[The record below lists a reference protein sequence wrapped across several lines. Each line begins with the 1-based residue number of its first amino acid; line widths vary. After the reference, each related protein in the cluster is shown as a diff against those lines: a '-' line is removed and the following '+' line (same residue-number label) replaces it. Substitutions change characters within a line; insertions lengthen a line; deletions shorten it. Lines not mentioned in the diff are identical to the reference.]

1 MTSTAPQTSVSTTLA
16 VKGMTCGHCV
26 RHVTEAL
33 GEIPGVRAEV
43 DLAGATATISHPPS
57 VGVQTLVATVAE
69 AGYEADV
76 VVA

>member
-1 MTSTAPQTSVSTTLA
+1 M
-16 VKGMTCGHCV
+16 
-26 RHVTEAL
+26 TEAL

-57 VGVQTLVATVAE
+57 VGVQTLVAAVAE

>member
-16 VKGMTCGHCV
+16 IKGMTCV

-43 DLAGATATISHPPS
+43 DLAAATATISHPPS
-57 VGVQTLVATVAE
+57 VGVQSLVDAVAE